1 MFLQRLLLAALT
13 AAICLCG
20 FLAGGAISQESKR
33 DADPNEGKK
42 GKAVGTLT
50 DKSDKF
56 IEVKADGEE
65 KARRYVP
72 RWVGGAPADGGGPDK
87 AMVKIF
93 NGLKVGSRI
102 EVDWEYEERFRAVRV
117 RVLALPKEKDAK

>member
-1 MFLQRLLLAALT
+1 MFRQRFLLAALT
-13 AAICLCG
+13 ATICLCG
-20 FLAGGAISQESKR
+20 FLAGDALSQESKKH
-33 DADPNEGKK
+33 ADPNEGKK

-87 AMVKIF
+87 AMVKVF
-93 NGLKVGSRI
+93 SGLKIGSRV
-102 EVDWEYEERFRAVRV
+102 EVEWEYEERFRAVRV
-117 RVLALPKEKDAK
+117 RVLALPKEKNAK